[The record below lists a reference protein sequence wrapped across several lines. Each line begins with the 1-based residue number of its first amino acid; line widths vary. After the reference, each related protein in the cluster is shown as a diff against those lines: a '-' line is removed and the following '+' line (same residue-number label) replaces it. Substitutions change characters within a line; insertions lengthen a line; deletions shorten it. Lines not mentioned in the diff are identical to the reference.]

1 MTLLT
6 TDVIAIII
14 ALAGLIYVTFVGLFQ
29 LRKLELENKKLREKL
44 NSK

>member
-14 ALAGLIYVTFVGLFQ
+14 ALSGLIYVTFVGMFQ
-29 LRKLELENKKLREKL
+29 IRKLELENKKLREQIQT
-44 NSK
+44 N

>member
-14 ALAGLIYVTFVGLFQ
+14 ALIGFSYVTFVGLFQ
-29 LRKLELENKKLREKL
+29 IRKLELENKKLREQIIAK
-44 NSK
+44 